1 MISEFLSLFL
11 TINNIIFLVLN
22 RRYVLT
28 LRNEGFPFLHLWIKV
43 TNSLIER
50 NTCFVGYIFGS

>member
-1 MISEFLSLFL
+1 MISEFLSLFM

-28 LRNEGFPFLHLWIKV
+28 LGNEGFLFLHLWIKV
-43 TNSLIER
+43 TNSLAEG
-50 NTCFVGYIFGS
+50 NTCFVGYIFC